1 VTAAQKKARA
11 SYIFF
16 TLQAKKW
23 LKVMQTTKYGNVYK
37 NALRLRR
44 LYNTVCGSPTTSD
57 SSVPFDRNVMARHA
71 TTRALADSALLL

>member
-1 VTAAQKKARA
+1 MTPVQKKARA

-23 LKVMQTTKYGNVYK
+23 LKVMQTTKYGNVYR

-44 LYNTVCGSPTTSD
+44 LFNTV
-57 SSVPFDRNVMARHA
+57 
-71 TTRALADSALLL
+71 RA